1 MLELV
6 FLQFS
11 GYYAYPEPN
20 IPDYQTEYT
29 EHRVWVPWVKREWKE
44 TVEVVEESEMLS
56 DRDKDTIIKD
66 MRIPLRCIKTTL
78 DSASINSDIRFG

>member
-1 MLELV
+1 MLEL
-6 FLQFS
+6 FLIINQ
-11 GYYAYPEPN
+11 PN
-20 IPDYQTEYT
+20 IAMSCQA
-29 EHRVWVPWVKREWKE
+29 WKE

-78 DSASINSDIRFG
+78 DSASINSDSRFG